1 MTAGQESAAVDAARI
16 FAEHPLFERKVRQF
30 MTLLDAAEVLG
41 DLRPPNSEATAFYLQ
56 AVAERLIR
64 ETTSLGEDF
73 LQAMIKGRPSV
84 YGDATEPGT

>member
-1 MTAGQESAAVDAARI
+1 MSIDVEKL

-30 MTLLDAAEVLG
+30 TALLDAAEVLS
-41 DLRPPNSEATAFYLQ
+41 DLGPPNSEATAFYLQ

-64 ETTSLGEDF
+64 ETTSLGEEF

-84 YGDATEPGT
+84 YDKCLDGAQAPAGP